1 MTSKERTNTAD
12 QEGGG
17 KQEKVSLMVSLMVLQ
32 DCKESTDPDDKEVLI
47 AGSVSTAKGGK

>member
-17 KQEKVSLMVSLMVLQ
+17 KQEKVSLMVLQ

-47 AGSVSTAKGGK
+47 AGSVSTAKGGKRH